1 MLNSILGCIV
11 GYLLGIIICFGI
23 RAVMRLIIKDEASA
37 DEATFILILA
47 IFVIALIFICILG

>member
-1 MLNSILGCIV
+1 MLGFILGFM
-11 GYLLGIIICFGI
+11 ICFGI

-47 IFVIALIFICILG
+47 IFVTALIFICILG